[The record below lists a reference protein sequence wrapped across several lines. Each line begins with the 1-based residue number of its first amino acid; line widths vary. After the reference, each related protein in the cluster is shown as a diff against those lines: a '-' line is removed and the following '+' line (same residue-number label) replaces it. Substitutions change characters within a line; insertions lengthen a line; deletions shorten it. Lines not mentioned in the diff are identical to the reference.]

1 MSMQCWRNLLVTGV
15 IGAALATSAALSHG
29 QTYPTKPIRMIAP
42 FPPGGG
48 TDLLSRL
55 LAVPLAQT
63 FGQPV
68 IVDNRPGAGG
78 AVGAET
84 AARAEPDGHT
94 LTLVSASY
102 CATAAYQKT
111 PYDPID
117 GIQPI
122 ILLGTTGLL
131 MTVHPSV
138 PAANV
143 KELLVHARANPGR
156 LNYASV
162 GIGSVG
168 HLGAEL
174 FKQMAKVDLTHVPY
188 KGGGPALNAVIAG
201 ESQLTVV
208 SAVPTFAHL
217 RAGRLKPLGIT
228 TQKRSPLLPE
238 VAAIAETVP
247 GYEVTHWYG
256 IWGPKGL
263 RPAIVE
269 RWNKEVAKVLT
280 SEEMKKQMQG
290 EGLELAAGPPEQLH
304 QYIRKDVEKWRKVI
318 KDGNIKRES

>member
-1 MSMQCWRNLLVTGV
+1 MRMKPLVLALGV
-15 IGAALATSAALSHG
+15 ALGAGSPLAAAQG
-29 QTYPTKPIRMIAP
+29 YPTKPIRMIAP

-63 FGQPV
+63 FGQPI

-94 LTLVSASY
+94 LILVSASY

-111 PYDPID
+111 SYDPID

-122 ILLGTTGLL
+122 ILLGTVGLL

-143 KELLVHARANPGR
+143 KELIAHVRANPGR

-162 GIGSVG
+162 GIGAVG
-168 HLGAEL
+168 HLAVEL
-174 FKQMAKVDLTHVPY
+174 FKQMAKVDLVHVPY
-188 KGGGPALNAVIAG
+188 KGGGPALQAVIAG
-201 ESQLTVV
+201 EAQFTAV
-208 SAVPTFAHL
+208 SAVPTLPHL
-217 RAGRLKPLGIT
+217 RAGRLKALGIT

-238 VAAIAETVP
+238 VPPVSDTVS
-247 GYEVTHWYG
+247 GFEVTHWYG

-263 RPAIVE
+263 PPAIVE
-269 RWNKEVAKVLT
+269 RWNKEVAKAM
-280 SEEMKKQMQG
+280 SSDDMKRQMQN
-290 EGLELAAGPPEQLH
+290 EGLELAAGPPGQLKE
-304 QYIRKDVEKWRKVI
+304 YIRKDVEKWRRVI
-318 KDGNIKRES
+318 RDGNIKRES